1 MCISSRQNALPDKP
15 PDNLGLD
22 QSDLWAPSMPQHNPP
37 GLRAG
42 PPFPSYSLHGAHLR
56 VEEGWWDLA
65 LGSHPLG
72 RGGMASVSS
81 AQRQELLS
89 AKSQETRQKLESNAK
104 RQQCYE
110 LDEDE
115 VNRALEEEA
124 RLEEE
129 EVAAQERLEA
139 LFTISA

>member
-1 MCISSRQNALPDKP
+1 
-15 PDNLGLD
+15 
-22 QSDLWAPSMPQHNPP
+22 
-37 GLRAG
+37 
-42 PPFPSYSLHGAHLR
+42 
-56 VEEGWWDLA
+56 
-65 LGSHPLG
+65 
-72 RGGMASVSS
+72 MASVSS
-81 AQRQELLS
+81 AQRLELFS
-89 AKSQETRQKLESNAK
+89 AKSLETRQKLESNAK